1 MKKANETVYIFL
13 ATVEYCQGSFKLLL
27 CRAISGG

>member
-1 MKKANETVYIFL
+1 MEKANETVCRFL
-13 ATVEYCQGSFKLLL
+13 ATVEYCQESFKLLL